1 LKNADFTFVA
11 VNFYFAMKNRGKNFL
26 VSMLVVL
33 ILPGLVIYVIFSLYG
48 KRLSQRAEVNIEF
61 SADHV
66 SSTDHSEFEIL
77 QQEFTEPQQVTEACI
92 SCHTGR
98 DDEVMAS
105 SHWTWEREAEIPGRE
120 GTVMIGKKNLIN
132 NFCTGAAGNNGS
144 CMRCHIGY
152 GWKDKSFDFTASRSV
167 DCLVCHDQTETYF
180 KQKGQAGMP
189 ATVETANMTYLV
201 PDYNYVAQNVGLPKR
216 HNCGICHFYGGGGNN
231 VKHGDLEEALLD
243 CSFEVDVHMSSDSLN
258 MNCIDCHKTEKHNI
272 TGKLYS
278 VSSMNTNRATC
289 ADCHSETPHQDRIL
303 DEHNLK
309 VACQT
314 CHIPKYAKVNGTKMW
329 WDWSSAGRVD
339 ENGHAFA
346 ESDADGNHNYLTI
359 KGNFVWDDN
368 VVPEYYWFNGT
379 ADHYLN
385 SDTIS
390 EIPVKINTLFGEYK
404 DPNSKI
410 WPVKVHRGRQVYD
423 TEYNTL
429 VSLKLWA
436 KDKGEGAFWKDYDYD
451 TAAYLGMKYNDR
463 PYSGSWDFVETA
475 AYWPINHMV
484 SPVEEVLTCTDCH
497 SKDGRLAGLDD
508 FYLPGRDQ
516 SALVEYGGIGLI
528 LLSLL
533 GVVGHGFMRVFLGR
547 KN

>member
-258 MNCIDCHKTEKHNI
+258 MNCIDCHKTRS
-272 TGKLYS
+272 T
-278 VSSMNTNRATC
+278 
-289 ADCHSETPHQDRIL
+289 
-303 DEHNLK
+303 
-309 VACQT
+309 
-314 CHIPKYAKVNGTKMW
+314 
-329 WDWSSAGRVD
+329 
-339 ENGHAFA
+339 
-346 ESDADGNHNYLTI
+346 
-359 KGNFVWDDN
+359 
-368 VVPEYYWFNGT
+368 
-379 ADHYLN
+379 
-385 SDTIS
+385 
-390 EIPVKINTLFGEYK
+390 TL
-404 DPNSKI
+404 
-410 WPVKVHRGRQVYD
+410 
-423 TEYNTL
+423 L
-429 VSLKLWA
+429 VSCIQ
-436 KDKGEGAFWKDYDYD
+436 
-451 TAAYLGMKYNDR
+451 YL
-463 PYSGSWDFVETA
+463 
-475 AYWPINHMV
+475 
-484 SPVEEVLTCTDCH
+484 
-497 SKDGRLAGLDD
+497 
-508 FYLPGRDQ
+508 Q
-516 SALVEYGGIGLI
+516 
-528 LLSLL
+528 
-533 GVVGHGFMRVFLGR
+533 
-547 KN
+547 

>member
-1 LKNADFTFVA
+1 MNS
-11 VNFYFAMKNRGKNFL
+11 RGKNFL

-33 ILPGLVIYVIFSLYG
+33 ILPGLVIYVIFSFYG
-48 KRLSQRAEVNIEF
+48 KRLEQHAEVNIKL

-77 QQEFTEPQQVTEACI
+77 QQEFTSPYQVTEACI

-98 DDEVMAS
+98 DDEIMATA
-105 SHWTWEREAEIPGRE
+105 HWKWEREVEIPGRE
-120 GTVMIGKKNLIN
+120 GKVSIGKKNLIN

-152 GWKDKSFDFTASRSV
+152 GWKDKSFDFADSRNV
-167 DCLVCHDQTETYF
+167 DCLVCHDQTETYL

-189 ATVETANMTYLV
+189 ATYETTNLAYPV
-201 PDYNYVAQNVGLPKR
+201 PNYNYVAQSVGLPKKF
-216 HNCGICHFYGGGGNN
+216 NCGICHFYGGGGNN

-243 CSFEVDVHMSSDSLN
+243 CSYEVDVHMASDSLD

-278 VSSMNTNRATC
+278 VSSENKNRATC
-289 ADCHSETPHQDRIL
+289 IECHTATPHMDRIL

-314 CHIPKYAKVNGTKMW
+314 CHIPRYAKANATKLW
-329 WDWSSAGRVD
+329 WDWSSAGYLGAD
-339 ENGHAFA
+339 GMPYSEN
-346 ESDADGNHNYLTI
+346 DADGNHNYLSI
-359 KGNFVWDDN
+359 KGNFVWDDH
-368 VVPEYYWFNGT
+368 VEPEYYWFNGT
-379 ADHYLN
+379 ADHFLN

-390 EIPVKINTLFGEYK
+390 EIPVKINTLFGSYE
-404 DPNSKI
+404 DPDSKI
-410 WPVKVHRGRQVYD
+410 WPVKVHRGKQIYD

-429 VSLKLWA
+429 INLKLWA
-436 KDKGEGAFWKDYDYD
+436 KTEGEGAFWKDFNYD
-451 TAAYLGMKYNDR
+451 TAAYLGMKYNER
-463 PYSGSWDFVETA
+463 AYSGSWDFVESE

-484 SPVEEVLTCTDCH
+484 SPKEETVTCVECH
-497 SKDGRLAGLDD
+497 SRYGRLEGLND
-508 FYLPGRDQ
+508 FYLPGRDY
-516 SALVEYGGIGLI
+516 SSIVEFGGIGLI
-528 LLSLL
+528 ILSII
-533 GVVGHGFMRVFLGR
+533 GVIGHGFLRIVAGR